1 MFPDQGAGDEELE
14 GKGHDEVVG
23 DVLDPHNRHL
33 APQTGMEGHLTG
45 TVQGHENHHTYHHA
59 PGDGKNLLQRLILG
73 RNQEAEGKALSWNC
87 TNSDFEFMQINNIES
102 AFTMA
107 LLPWYNTSE
116 FTNARF

>member
-45 TVQGHENHHTYHHA
+45 TVQGHENPHTYHHA

-73 RNQEAEGKALSWNC
+73 RIQEAEGKGP
-87 TNSDFEFMQINNIES
+87 FMELHK
-102 AFTMA
+102 F
-107 LLPWYNTSE
+107 
-116 FTNARF
+116 